1 MKSTRRSVLKSTAA
15 LAAVAGAPA
24 IAKGQARRGEAK
36 TVRAVMHG
44 DIPTFDPIWTTANM
58 SAYHGGMVYD
68 TLFGIDENYNV
79 KPQMVGKYDISQD
92 QLTYTMELRDGLKW
106 TDGTAVTAKDCVA
119 SLRRWMA
126 RDGAGQLIQQRM
138 ASLDA
143 KNEKTIELK
152 MKERWG
158 LVLDS
163 MAKTSTPVCFMMR
176 EKEALTDP
184 MQKIDT
190 VVGSGPFTLNMAETR
205 PGSQY
210 VYDKNPNYVPRSEA
224 PSGISGGKVVKL
236 DRVIFQVMPDSQ
248 TAVAALQAGEIDFLE
263 LAPIDLIPQLAS
275 DRNVQLTM
283 LNTVGQVGWIRLN
296 FLHPPFNHPKARQA
310 MLHIVNQENHMKAT
324 FADAKYYKTCASYFT
339 CGTPMENNANTG
351 WFNGGK
357 PDYARAKALF
367 AEAGYKGEE
376 VTLLQATNI
385 DYMRNSADILAQELR
400 QAGVNVK
407 VIPMDW
413 SGVVTRRAVKTAP
426 ADGGWNIFLTSAGG
440 PAVGN
445 PIALAGHASTGE
457 RGWFGWPSDEKN
469 EVLRNQWA
477 LATSMDERKKIAQQI
492 QENAWSFVPHLY
504 FGQWTQPSAHRTNIK
519 NMLPMAEMVPFWNT
533 EKV

>member
-1 MKSTRRSVLKSTAA
+1 MKTTRRSVLTNTAA
-15 LAAVAGAPA
+15 AAAIIGAPA
-24 IAKGQARRGEAK
+24 IAKGQVRRGEQK

-68 TLFGIDENYNV
+68 TLFGIDADSNV
-79 KPQMVGKYDISQD
+79 KPQMVGKYDVSAD

-106 TDGTAVTAKDCVA
+106 TDGTPVTARDCVA
-119 SLRRWMA
+119 SLRRWAA
-126 RDGAGQLIQQRM
+126 RDGAGQILMDR
-138 ASLDA
+138 SKDLVA
-143 KNEKTIELK
+143 KDEKTIVLM

-163 MAKTSTPVCFMMR
+163 LAKTATPVCFMMR
-176 EKEALTDP
+176 EKEAMTDP

-190 VVGSGPFTLNMAETR
+190 VLGSGPFTLNMAETK

-224 PSGISGGKVVKL
+224 PSGIAGGKVVKL
-236 DRVIFQVMPDSQ
+236 DRVIYQVMPDSQ
-248 TAVAALQAGEIDFLE
+248 TAVAALQTGEIDFLE
-263 LAPIDLIPQLAS
+263 LVPIDLVGQLQA
-275 DRNVQLTM
+275 DKNVKLEM
-283 LNTVGQVGWIRLN
+283 LNVLGQVGVIRVN
-296 FLHPPFNHPKARQA
+296 FLHPPFNNVKARQA
-310 MLHIVNQENHMKAT
+310 MLYLINQENHMKAT
-324 FADAKYYKTCASYFT
+324 FADAKYYRQCGSLFT
-339 CGTPMENNANTG
+339 CGTPMENDANTD
-351 WFNGGK
+351 WFKGK
-357 PDYARAKALF
+357 PNYAKAKQLF

-440 PAVGN
+440 PAVGH
-445 PIALAGHASTGE
+445 PIALGAHAASGE
-457 RGWFGWPSDEKN
+457 KGWFGWPLDAKHE
-469 EVLRNQWA
+469 ELRNAWA
-477 LATSMDERKKIAQQI
+477 LASTIEERKKIAVELQA
-492 QENAWSFVPHLY
+492 NAWNFVPQVF
-504 FGQWTQPSAHRTNIK
+504 FGQWTQPAAMRNNIQ
-519 NMLPMAEMVPFWNT
+519 NMLKMAEMVPWWNV